1 MNQTTANYDEPWKEA
16 LTEYFEAFL
25 YFFFRF
31 FGLSYAMDEVIRNE
45 TFIETDI
52 AAIFVNCL
60 RSGAN

>member
-1 MNQTTANYDEPWKEA
+1 MVKS
-16 LTEYFEAFL
+16 LISKGL
-25 YFFFRF
+25 RF

-52 AAIFVNCL
+52 AAIFVNCW